1 MKVLVLRTDKPEAEV
16 GVSDNERKLAY
27 ETWQAHRELSAT
39 INLKIEEIIG
49 QASILANALEGI
61 VVYEGP
67 GSFTGLRIGITVANA
82 MAYAHNIPVIASG
95 GKNWI
100 KDGIKKLEA
109 GHPPAGGNKIALPR
123 YGAEPNITKP
133 RK

>member
-16 GVSDNERKLAY
+16 GVYDGDKQLAY
-27 ETWQAHRELSAT
+27 ETWQAHRELSDT
-39 INLKIEEIIG
+39 IHLKIEEMLNKSTISAG
-49 QASILANALEGI
+49 DLQGI

-67 GSFTGLRIGITVANA
+67 GSFTGLRIGIAVANA
-82 MAYAHNIPVIASG
+82 MAYAYGIPIVASG

-100 KDGIKKLEA
+100 KDGLKSLAEGK
-109 GHPPAGGNKIALPR
+109 NDKIALPK
-123 YGAEPNITKP
+123 YGAPPNVTIP